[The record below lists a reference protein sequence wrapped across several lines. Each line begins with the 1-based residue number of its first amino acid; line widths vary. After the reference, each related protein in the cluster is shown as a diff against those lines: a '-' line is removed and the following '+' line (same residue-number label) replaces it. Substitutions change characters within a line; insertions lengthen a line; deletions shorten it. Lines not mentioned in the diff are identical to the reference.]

1 RVYIFNYDTFSWE
14 LVGTHSS
21 SPSDGLID
29 SPPTGEV
36 EDYISPAGFIYVKVI
51 SDESRL
57 ANDFT
62 AIRLTLAEPGQDANA
77 CLSADSFSRVNQ
89 AGNATILDDD
99 GKIKAQNFK
108 VLAEHLS
115 SNGFAVLRY
124 NKRYVSNYS
133 DYDEE
138 KYRTL
143 RGPMLLADVKSVL
156 AEMRAHAL
164 VDSNRIFIYAA
175 SQGTRIV
182 PTLAVSDPSIKGLI
196 LQGPVIHHF
205 RTQHRA
211 EFLPNVIIPYLKE
224 YCGEDEIDAAC
235 LLNARQGSCG
245 GMVRAFLGFFAD
257 FEAESTPVIN
267 QELDLNSD
275 GRIGFANEIQIAL
288 ENIRTDASRPYAL
301 KTISELV
308 SDLKTPLL
316 ILQGES
322 DAVISVAMV
331 ESLVDALDESG
342 HQDHALK
349 IYPKLGHT
357 LGYAET
363 RIADDMREIASEP
376 LEDLTAW
383 LNDRT

>member
-1 RVYIFNYDTFSWE
+1 MNCNQPKFNKRVLYF
-14 LVGTHSS
+14 LVSIVFVS
-21 SPSDGLID
+21 CQKQNAD
-29 SPPTGEV
+29 SVTY
-36 EDYISPAGFIYVKVI
+36 EDLTVK
-51 SDESRL
+51 L
-57 ANDFT
+57 GDFKT
-62 AIRLTLAEPGQDANA
+62 KAQLTLPEGEGPFPGVLLVHPSGPLDMN
-77 CLSADSFSRVNQ
+77 V
-89 AGNATILDDD
+89 TVLDDN

-143 RGPMLLADVKSVL
+143 RGPMLLADVKSML

-175 SQGTRIV
+175 SQGTRII

-205 RTQHRA
+205 RTKHRA

-257 FEAESTPVIN
+257 FEAGSTPLIN

-301 KTISELV
+301 KTISALV

-322 DAVISVAMV
+322 DAVISVEMV
-331 ESLVDALDESG
+331 KSLVNALDESG
-342 HQDHALK
+342 HQDHTLK

-363 RIADDMREIASEP
+363 RVADDMREIASEP